1 VTGDPTA
8 VEDRVRGV
16 LAVAA
21 ACRSGVPIEELC
33 TLLPEPGPGSPA
45 ELASYLAARPGLGR
59 VDGGM
64 VYAPGMQTP
73 ASESEERSRRG
84 ERFLEAA
91 GDLLAGPWSSFAPW
105 LESLCITGSAAFG
118 RPERG
123 DDLDLLAIT
132 RPGALWSFLAAVYL
146 SGRVAPRPH
155 DGPRPIE
162 PCFNRVYDAVEA
174 RREFA
179 RARGFVFARE
189 ALRARPILGAAPYR
203 QLLAGAPW
211 MAEEIPRQY
220 ASAASV
226 GTPARKPVP
235 APWAIRWLSAVIF
248 PWLAAYLQ
256 LRGLQRSAG
265 FRRAGRE
272 GSFRTETRWR
282 AMTFSSDRFERF
294 RAILEGPATDRRS
307 TGPPVARRRRRLDAA
322 RGAGGAG
329 RGPRGARP

>member
-1 VTGDPTA
+1 MADATA
-8 VEDRVRGV
+8 VDERVRGV

-21 ACRSGVPIEELC
+21 ACRSGVPLEELW
-33 TLLPEPGPGSPA
+33 TLLPESGPGSPA

-64 VYAPGMQTP
+64 VYAPGLASP
-73 ASESEERSRRG
+73 AAEGEERSRRG
-84 ERFLEAA
+84 ERFREAA
-91 GDLLAGPWSSFAPW
+91 DDLLAGPWAAFAPW

-146 SGRVAPRPH
+146 SGRVASRPH

-189 ALRARPILGAAPYR
+189 ALRARPILGDAPYR
-203 QLLAGAPW
+203 ELLAEAPW

-220 ASAASV
+220 ATAARV
-226 GTPARKPVP
+226 APPAPTPGP
-235 APWAIRWLSAVIF
+235 APWAVRCLSAAIF

-294 RAILEGPATDRRS
+294 RALLEGPAPDPGS
-307 TGPPVARRRRRLDAA
+307 TGSRVPRGRRRLDAV
-322 RGAGGAG
+322 RGAGGAA